1 MGCGMLTGCVVAYVG
16 VRSGSTRVPS
26 KNSRPFTYDR
36 ASGEALSLL
45 DLKLRT
51 LARVPSVDA
60 VIVSSDS
67 EEMLAVAARYA
78 HVTPLRR
85 DPYYASSTVPVAEF
99 FRHMAREVRA
109 FNATTVLWAPVTAP
123 MLGADDY
130 ERLVA
135 THRGASTDEYD
146 SVGIVLEHLG
156 HFWFEGAARPRP
168 SLACDRLRP
177 RAASQ
182 AVR

>member
-1 MGCGMLTGCVVAYVG
+1 MLTGCVVAYVG

-60 VIVSSDS
+60 VVVSSDS

-99 FRHMAREVRA
+99 FRHMAHEVHA
-109 FNATTVLWAPVTAP
+109 FNATTVGGNDVSYDCL
-123 MLGADDY
+123 LGR
-130 ERLVA
+130 ERSLCPRSA
-135 THRGASTDEYD
+135 SAASGRSGSSRGAAP
-146 SVGIVLEHLG
+146 
-156 HFWFEGAARPRP
+156 FAR
-168 SLACDRLRP
+168 S
-177 RAASQ
+177 
-182 AVR
+182 

>member
-1 MGCGMLTGCVVAYVG
+1 MLTGCVVAYVG

-60 VIVSSDS
+60 VVVSSDS

-109 FNATTVLWAPVTAP
+109 FNATTVLWAPVTAL

-135 THRGASTDEYD
+135 TLAAAGWSRPHALHAAD
-146 SVGIVLEHLG
+146 
-156 HFWFEGAARPRP
+156 FERMFGRRPHDGFTLVFADADTP
-168 SLACDRLRP
+168 
-177 RAASQ
+177 
-182 AVR
+182 

>member
-1 MGCGMLTGCVVAYVG
+1 MLTGCVVAYVG

-60 VIVSSDS
+60 VVVSSDS

-99 FRHMAREVRA
+99 FRHMAHEVRA
-109 FNATTVLWAPVTAP
+109 FNATTVGGNDVS
-123 MLGADDY
+123 Y
-130 ERLVA
+130 EGRGGERALCPRRSA
-135 THRGASTDEYD
+135 SASARSGSSRGAAPS
-146 SVGIVLEHLG
+146 
-156 HFWFEGAARPRP
+156 ARFSR
-168 SLACDRLRP
+168 
-177 RAASQ
+177 
-182 AVR
+182 

>member
-1 MGCGMLTGCVVAYVG
+1 MLTGCVVAYVG

-60 VIVSSDS
+60 VVVSSDS

-78 HVTPLRR
+78 HVAPLRR

-99 FRHMAREVRA
+99 FRHMAHTRCAHSTRRR
-109 FNATTVLWAPVTAP
+109 WGVT
-123 MLGADDY
+123 MCLMKGAGGED
-130 ERLVA
+130 LV
-135 THRGASTDEYD
+135 
-146 SVGIVLEHLG
+146 
-156 HFWFEGAARPRP
+156 P
-168 SLACDRLRP
+168 
-177 RAASQ
+177 
-182 AVR
+182 

>member
-1 MGCGMLTGCVVAYVG
+1 M
-16 VRSGSTRVPS
+16 
-26 KNSRPFTYDR
+26 
-36 ASGEALSLL
+36 
-45 DLKLRT
+45 
-51 LARVPSVDA
+51 
-60 VIVSSDS
+60 
-67 EEMLAVAARYA
+67 
-78 HVTPLRR
+78 TPLRR

-168 SLACDRLRP
+168 SLACGRLRP